1 MISSKQ
7 RNKINPVRR
16 LNPKQKKQFY
26 IFNKNLCE
34 PSICWHSFYRNLDF
48 KIFMNTIIDFM
59 KRNYKIILAVVL
71 LSATLFAFRNT
82 SFTESTTSEKDKMLL
97 ELLTFVIEKGH
108 YSPATIDDTFSKGVY
123 KDYIQALDPSKRFFL
138 QSDIDEFSKYETQL
152 DDQLLNKDLTF
163 FNLTYDRLIKR
174 MEEGKSLY
182 KDILSTPFDYTVD
195 ETFNTDYEKAPYAKN
210 AAELKEKWR
219 KQLKLST
226 LSSLTDR
233 LKIQE
238 NKEKG
243 IVDKDPKSSSDVLK
257 PGEFVDNINNT
268 EKEKSDKSTDGK
280 PKTLAELE
288 KITRESSLKS
298 LDEYFGFMK
307 ELTRDDWFSI
317 YINSITARFDPH
329 TNYFPPEEKER
340 FDVSISGK
348 FEGIGARLQKKND
361 FTEIT
366 ELISGGPAWRGKQ
379 LEAGDVIMKVAQGN
393 GEPLDIVGMRLDDV
407 VKKIKGPKGSEVRL
421 TVKKVDGSIKTISII
436 RDIVEI
442 EETYAKSSV
451 VERNGM
457 RYGVIYLPKFYI
469 DFENADGRDAG
480 KDIAAEVEALKKVGV
495 NGIVLDV
502 RDDGGGSLSTVV
514 DIAGLFIE
522 QGPIVQIKS
531 ADRKKEVLY
540 DRDKKIEWDG
550 PLVIMVNSFS
560 ASASEILAAAI
571 QDYKRGIIVG
581 SKQTYGKGTVQNVI
595 DLNKFVR
602 SSSTGDLGALKTTT
616 QKFYRINGGS
626 TQLEGVSSDIVM
638 PDKYAYLKMGERD
651 VEAAM
656 PWDKI
661 DPAPYSVW
669 KNNANFDKAIAES
682 KKRIAQNPQ
691 FKLIEENAKW
701 IDERSKENV
710 YSLKMDDFKK
720 HQAAIE
726 ETNKKFKAI
735 SDYDYHLK
743 FTSLPQE
750 AEAMKKD
757 ASLKEKRLRWHESLS
772 KDIYVEE
779 ALNVL
784 DDLQSK
790 PVIKK
795 SAPAVTLK
803 KEKLAK

>member
-1 MISSKQ
+1 M
-7 RNKINPVRR
+7 
-16 LNPKQKKQFY
+16 
-26 IFNKNLCE
+26 
-34 PSICWHSFYRNLDF
+34 D
-48 KIFMNTIIDFM
+48 TIISFM
-59 KRNYKIILAVVL
+59 KRNYKIILAVVI
-71 LSATLFAFRNT
+71 LSATLFAFKIN
-82 SFTESTTSEKDKMLL
+82 STKSVDPEKDKMLL

-108 YSPATIDDTFSKGVY
+108 YSPATIDDTFSKGIY

-138 QSDIDEFSKYETQL
+138 QSDIDEFSKFETEL
-152 DDQLLNKDLTF
+152 DDQLLNRDLTF
-163 FNLTYDRLIKR
+163 FNLTYDRLMTR
-174 MEEGKSLY
+174 MEEGKKLY
-182 KDILSTPFDYTVD
+182 KDILSSPFDYSID
-195 ETFNTDYEKAPYAKN
+195 ETFNTDYEKAPYVKN
-210 AAELKEKWR
+210 TQELKERWR
-219 KQLKLST
+219 KQIKLST

-243 IVDKDPKSSSDVLK
+243 IVDKDVKTNSEVAK
-257 PGEFVDNINNT
+257 PGEFVDELAIS
-268 EKEKSDKSTDGK
+268 EKEKSSDGK
-280 PKTLAELE
+280 PKTFEELE

-307 ELTRDDWFSI
+307 DLTRDDWFSV
-317 YINSITARFDPH
+317 YINSITSRFDPH

-379 LEAGDVIMKVAQGN
+379 LEAGDIVMKVAQGN

-451 VERNGM
+451 VERNGVK
-457 RYGVIYLPKFYI
+457 YGVIYLPKFYI
-469 DFENADGRDAG
+469 DFENKDGRDAG
-480 KDIAAEVEALKKVGV
+480 KDVAAEVESLKKAGV

-531 ADRKKEVLY
+531 AGRKKEVLY

-571 QDYKRGIIVG
+571 QDYKRGIIIG

-595 DLNKFVR
+595 DLNSFVR
-602 SSSTGDLGALKTTT
+602 SSSSGDLGALKTTT

-638 PDKYAYLKMGERD
+638 PDRYAYLKMGERD
-651 VEAAM
+651 VDNAM

-661 DPAPYSVW
+661 DPATYSVW
-669 KNNANFDKAIAES
+669 TKNAKFEKAIADS
-682 KKRIAQNPQ
+682 KKRIALNPQ

-701 IDERSKENV
+701 IDERSKENL
-710 YSLKMDDFKK
+710 YSLKMEAFKK
-720 HQAAIE
+720 TQKAIE
-726 ETNKKFKAI
+726 DTNKKFKPI
-735 SDYDYHLK
+735 SDYDYHAK

-750 AEAMKKD
+750 AEAMNKD
-757 ASLKEKRLRWHESLS
+757 ASLKEKRERWHESLS

-784 DDLQSK
+784 DDLQTK
-790 PVIKK
+790 PVVKK
-795 SAPAVTLK
+795 TVPVTLK
-803 KEKLAK
+803 KQKLVKT

>member
-1 MISSKQ
+1 M
-7 RNKINPVRR
+7 
-16 LNPKQKKQFY
+16 
-26 IFNKNLCE
+26 
-34 PSICWHSFYRNLDF
+34 D
-48 KIFMNTIIDFM
+48 TIIKFM
-59 KRNYKIILAVVL
+59 KRNFKILIAVVL
-71 LSATLFAFRNT
+71 LSVTLFAFKINSDR
-82 SFTESTTSEKDKMLL
+82 SVDPEKDKMLL

-108 YSPATIDDTFSKGVY
+108 YNPSVIDDTFSKGIY
-123 KDYIQALDPSKRFFL
+123 KDYIEALDPSKRFFL
-138 QSDIDEFSKYETQL
+138 QSDIDEFLKYETLL

-163 FNLTYDRLIKR
+163 FNLTYNRLMKR
-174 MEEGKSLY
+174 MSEGKEFY
-182 KDILSTPFDYTVD
+182 KDILNTPFNYAID
-195 ETFNTDYEKAPYAKN
+195 ESFNTDYEKAPYSKN
-210 AAELKEKWR
+210 VQELKERWR
-219 KQLKLST
+219 KQIKLST

-243 IVDKDPKSSSDVLK
+243 IVDKDVKSTSEEFKPEQSVDGLANSD
-257 PGEFVDNINNT
+257 T
-268 EKEKSDKSTDGK
+268 DKSANDK
-280 PKTLAELE
+280 PKTFEELE

-298 LDEYFGFMK
+298 LDEYFGFMND
-307 ELTRDDWFSI
+307 LTRDDWFSV

-361 FTEIT
+361 FIEIT
-366 ELISGGPAWRGKQ
+366 DLISGGPAWRGKL
-379 LEAGDVIMKVAQGN
+379 LESGDVIMKVAQGTK
-393 GEPLDIVGMRLDDV
+393 EPVDIVGMRLDDV

-421 TVKKVDGSIKTISII
+421 TVKKVDGSIKTIAIV

-442 EETYAKSSV
+442 EETYVKSSI

-457 RYGVIYLPKFYI
+457 KYGIIYLPKFYI
-469 DFENADGRDAG
+469 EFENKDGRDAG
-480 KDIAAEVEALKKVGV
+480 KDVAKEVKSLKNEGV
-495 NGIVLDV
+495 NGIVFDV

-531 ADRKKEVLY
+531 AGRQKEILF

-571 QDYKRGIIVG
+571 QDYKRGIIIG

-595 DLNKFVR
+595 DLNQFVR
-602 SSSTGDLGALKTTT
+602 SSDKGDLGALKTTT

-626 TQLEGVSSDIVM
+626 TQLEGVTSDVIM
-638 PDKYAYLKMGERD
+638 PDRYAYLKMGERD
-651 VEAAM
+651 LDNAM

-661 DPAPYSVW
+661 DAAPYNVW
-669 KNNANFDKAIAES
+669 ANNTKFSKAIADS
-682 KKRIAQNPQ
+682 KNRIAQNQQ

-701 IDERSKENV
+701 IDERSNENV
-710 YSLKMDDFKK
+710 YSLKLEEFKK
-720 HQAAIE
+720 NQKAIE
-726 ETNKKFKAI
+726 ETNKKFKLIA
-735 SDYDYHLK
+735 DYDYHLK
-743 FTSLPQE
+743 FASLPFE
-750 AEAMKKD
+750 AEAMKTD
-757 ASLKEKRLRWHESLS
+757 ASLKEKRERWHESLS

-790 PVIKK
+790 PIVKK
-795 SAPAVTLK
+795 TVPLAMK
-803 KEKLAK
+803 KQKVVKS